1 MTDFEK
7 LVEMFDRANIKY
19 YASEDNTYIGC
30 GTGEGMEFYFDKSGK
45 LIGGC

>member
-7 LVEMFDRANIKY
+7 LVEMFNRANIDY
-19 YASEDNTYIGC
+19 YVSDDKREIDC
-30 GTGEGMEFYFDKSGK
+30 GTGEGMEFYFDENGK

>member
-1 MTDFEK
+1 MTDFEQ
-7 LVEMFDRANIKY
+7 LVETFDSANIKY

-30 GTGEGMEFYFDKSGK
+30 GTGEGMEFYFDENGK